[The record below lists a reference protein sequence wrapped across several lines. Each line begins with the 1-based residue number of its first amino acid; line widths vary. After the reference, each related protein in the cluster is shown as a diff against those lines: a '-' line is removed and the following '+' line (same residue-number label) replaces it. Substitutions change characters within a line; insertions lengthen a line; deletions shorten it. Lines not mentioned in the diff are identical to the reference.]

1 MKEAF
6 DTKRFVIR
14 ERFKFWSCMDRKAG
28 ELIQEF
34 VTRIRQEVAA
44 CDFSSLKDP
53 LDEAVTTK
61 FMCSVNNEAILKSLL
76 NMKSSDITFNRAVEI
91 AMEATKAAKETV
103 NEPQVETEKETINKI
118 RAHYQNESTTK
129 VKVVKVWFKKS
140 SNKRI
145 APSRN
150 FIANSA
156 RIVDIWKLSATK
168 KRRCNFCKN
177 EGHIE
182 LKCQSEFLLLLK
194 TQQH

>member
-129 VKVVKVWFKKS
+129 SKWLKFGLKNHPTRECTKQKLYCKFCQNCRHMEAVCYKK
-140 SNKRI
+140 
-145 APSRN
+145 
-150 FIANSA
+150 
-156 RIVDIWKLSATK
+156 TK
-168 KRRCNFCKN
+168 MQLLQERR
-177 EGHIE
+177 
-182 LKCQSEFLLLLK
+182 
-194 TQQH
+194 TY